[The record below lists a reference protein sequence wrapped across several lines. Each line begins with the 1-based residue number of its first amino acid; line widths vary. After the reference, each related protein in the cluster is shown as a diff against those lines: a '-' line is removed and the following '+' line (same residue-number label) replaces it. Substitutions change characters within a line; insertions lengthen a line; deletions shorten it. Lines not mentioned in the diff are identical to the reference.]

1 MQVPFPPLPA
11 PARLAS
17 QDGSTPLLTAAY
29 NGHAEVVDRL
39 IAARAEVDA
48 ANKVMPSACHATTTR
63 LFAPS
68 GVQMGLG
75 RFVASAFAAASLHVQ
90 LSAQSAILL

>member
-1 MQVPFPPLPA
+1 MQVPFPALPA

-48 ANKVMPSACHATTTR
+48 ANKVMPSACHATTRPYPPVCTIGG
-63 LFAPS
+63 AN
-68 GVQMGLG
+68 GAG
-75 RFVASAFAAASLHVQ
+75 
-90 LSAQSAILL
+90 